1 MDFKANI
8 ETRESVEAKAKAAF
22 GFDLSSALDLVK
34 RGDYDSDEAY
44 LDACTRAEL
53 ERSSP
58 EYRAARS
65 RLKVEYQAR
74 REEQER
80 KAQSENYK
88 AIRSSVSLDSVDK
101 HNIDEEAAAL
111 AAHMA
116 DFPHVALKGL
126 MAIPPVSEF
135 PGENCRYFAEMR
147 NLFVDIKAK
156 KYDNVSMECLSMGM
170 SDDFTD
176 AIAEGST
183 MVRIGTAIF
192 GKRNYNT

>member
-53 ERSSP
+53 RSSP

-111 AAHMA
+111 ARRDLSANRIA
-116 DFPHVALKGL
+116 ASDLGATIEKY
-126 MAIPPVSEF
+126 A
-135 PGENCRYFAEMR
+135 AE
-147 NLFVDIKAK
+147 LTEKAK
-156 KYDNVSMECLSMGM
+156 DSKASSALFNAMLRGQL
-170 SDDFTD
+170 
-176 AIAEGST
+176 
-183 MVRIGTAIF
+183 
-192 GKRNYNT
+192 